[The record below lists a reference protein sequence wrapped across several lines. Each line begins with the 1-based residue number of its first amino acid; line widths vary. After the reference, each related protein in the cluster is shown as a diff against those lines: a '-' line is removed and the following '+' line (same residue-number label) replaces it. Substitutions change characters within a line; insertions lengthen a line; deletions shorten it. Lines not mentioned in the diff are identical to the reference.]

1 MLHANIKISTLL
13 LYNPVIVR
21 PLGRSDYAGAEHPLS
36 VRVVRFPAT
45 KNYFRRQVIEE
56 GVCLLHLRASR
67 LGGTHGYV
75 TILCCRKVKVVI
87 KKVYRYFAF
96 KMFRQQNGL
105 VDPMEVPL
113 PLACPW

>member
-1 MLHANIKISTLL
+1 M
-13 LYNPVIVR
+13 R

-56 GVCLLHLRASR
+56 GVCLLLTWSGR
-67 LGGTHGYV
+67 LGGTHGHV
-75 TILCCRKVKVVI
+75 TILCKGVS
-87 KKVYRYFAF
+87 KKVYRYFAR

-105 VDPMEVPL
+105 VDPMEVPH
-113 PLACPW
+113 

>member
-1 MLHANIKISTLL
+1 MQIIVKSTLL
-13 LYNPVIVR
+13 LNNPVIVR
-21 PLGRSDYAGAEHPLS
+21 SLGRLVCGGAEHPLS
-36 VRVVRFPAT
+36 VRIVKFPAT
-45 KNYFRRQVIEE
+45 RIFLGRQVIEE

-67 LGGTHGYV
+67 LGGTHGHV